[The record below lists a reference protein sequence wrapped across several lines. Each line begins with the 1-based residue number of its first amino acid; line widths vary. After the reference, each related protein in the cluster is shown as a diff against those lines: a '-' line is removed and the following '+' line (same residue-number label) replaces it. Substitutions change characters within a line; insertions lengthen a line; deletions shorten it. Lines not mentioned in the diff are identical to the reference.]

1 MFMYKTKNPHR
12 YNKTEEICTISFD
25 DCGYIEVPAG
35 FLYKKRFLDKY
46 EILYVTKGGLYFR
59 LDNREIV
66 LPKNRLIIL
75 PPYKTLEGFRQSG
88 QATGFYYVNFTTD
101 NPACFG
107 VHSGAVETDHSPEI
121 VGTLEKLVR
130 QKSDLLLPDFIND
143 ALLLT
148 LLGEINRTTASSGR
162 AEIAAKL
169 QQYIEQNIAGSLTAD
184 TISGALQY
192 NRDYLCRIVKKQ
204 FGVSLRDYII
214 RCRLDLAKKLL
225 ITSDYPVQEIA
236 SMVGYSDPNL
246 FTKFFSYHTGQ
257 SPQSYRY
264 SNV

>member
-1 MFMYKTKNPHR
+1 MLMHKMKNPHR

-25 DCGYIEVPAG
+25 DCGYIEVPGG

-46 EILYVTKGGLYFR
+46 EILYVTKGCLYFR
-59 LDNREIV
+59 LGNREIV
-66 LPKNRLIIL
+66 LLKNSFIIL
-75 PPYKTLEGFRQSG
+75 PPYRTIEGFRQSSHV
-88 QATGFYYVNFTTD
+88 TGFYYVSFTTD
-101 NPACFG
+101 NPTCFG
-107 VHSGAVETDHSPEI
+107 VHSGTVETDHSPE
-121 VGTLEKLVR
+121 VVDTLEELVR
-130 QKSDLLLPDFIND
+130 QKSDFLLPDFIND

-148 LLGEINRTTASSGR
+148 LLGEINRVAAYSGR
-162 AEIAAKL
+162 AEIASRL
-169 QQYIEQNIAGSLTAD
+169 RQYIEQNIAGSLSAD
-184 TISGALQY
+184 TISDALQY

-214 RCRLDLAKKLL
+214 RCRLDLAKRLL
-225 ITSDYPVQEIA
+225 ITSNYSVHEIA
-236 SMVGYSDPNL
+236 SMVGYPDANL